1 MPNRCQYLNK
11 FVWKPHKYWTI
22 LTLLLI
28 QTPNFLLA
36 VWCLKP
42 YFSFISVH
50 LCTVLTVVSI
60 FPQNFIVILLSRA
73 YFSFLIFRLDLHLF
87 ILIFTFFNTQIPTIQ
102 PVNIFAFCIFQ
113 HLNLKNW
120 QKIFSCR
127 FITFLL
133 FCISSSKTF

>member
-1 MPNRCQYLNK
+1 MRSSKVVAETKEKSGNALFTRLPRL
-11 FVWKPHKYWTI
+11 VDA
-22 LTLLLI
+22 I

-87 ILIFTFFNTQIPTIQ
+87 ILIFTFFNTQIFQ
-102 PVNIFAFCIFQ
+102 PFDFFTFYIFQ
-113 HLNLKNW
+113 HLNLKNR

-127 FITFLL
+127 FIAFLL

>member
-1 MPNRCQYLNK
+1 MGIRGFLS
-11 FVWKPHKYWTI
+11 V
-22 LTLLLI
+22 I
-28 QTPNFLLA
+28 QIPNFLLA